1 MHLVKQKCFIYI
13 YELNEREKFYLIYTI
28 NDIYDTIK
36 QLRFDLLNLSN
47 GRFFKIIFTSL
58 IKRRKKKKTIH
69 TFDLEICII

>member
-47 GRFFKIIFTSL
+47 GRFF
-58 IKRRKKKKTIH
+58 
-69 TFDLEICII
+69 